1 MRDVTEVAR
10 FRAQG
15 LKALRVQGLL
25 GIGLG
30 CVGFRVY
37 RDEGLGIWLSTA
49 LPTPSRSVNPIKQA
63 GIESLATALEE

>member
-1 MRDVTEVAR
+1 MREVTEVAR

-49 LPTPSRSVNPIKQA
+49 LPADP
-63 GIESLATALEE
+63 